1 MSFQILGMG
10 TAVPCELVT
19 QADAAELAMRMTA
32 AGNYRMAMIP
42 LLYAKAG
49 VRTRH
54 CVVLDSSTNGA
65 PAEQTFY
72 PAARVEG
79 DRGPSTGERMRRYEH
94 DALEVAVRA
103 ASGALEDAA
112 KSAADISHLV
122 TVSCS
127 GFAAPGVDIGLID
140 RLGLSRGVTRT
151 HVGFMGCHG
160 ALNGLR
166 VSRALAEADPGSCVL
181 LCCVELCSL
190 HHQYTSDVQQ
200 IVANALFSDGA
211 GAVVGAATTS
221 ASNDESWQV
230 IDQQTY
236 LVPDSRELM
245 SWRIF
250 DHGFQMTLS
259 PRVPEAIRESLRPWL
274 SGWLNRQSLEI
285 ADIRSWAIHPGGPK
299 ILVACG
305 NAIELDDAMMSP
317 SRQVLAEF
325 GNMSSPTVLFILDRI
340 RRQADSRPC
349 VMLAFGPGMTIE
361 AALIR

>member
-10 TAVPCELVT
+10 TAVPSELVT
-19 QADAAELAMRMTA
+19 QVDAAELAVRMTA
-32 AGNYRMAMIP
+32 AGNYQTAMIP

-72 PAARVEG
+72 PAASIDG
-79 DRGPSTGERMRRYEH
+79 DRGPSTGERMRRYEQ
-94 DALEVAVRA
+94 DALELAVRA
-103 ASGALEDAA
+103 ASGALADAA
-112 KSAADISHLV
+112 TSAADVSHLV

-140 RLGLSRGVTRT
+140 RLGLSRSVTRT

-211 GAVVGAATTS
+211 GAIVGASTS
-221 ASNDESWQV
+221 AAGGEAWQV
-230 IDQQTY
+230 VDQQTH

-245 SWRIF
+245 SWRIH

-274 SGWLNRQSLEI
+274 SGWLAGHDLNI
-285 ADIRSWAIHPGGPK
+285 ADIRGWAIHPGGPK
-299 ILVACG
+299 ILAACA
-305 NAIELDDAMMSP
+305 NAIGLDDAMMSP

-325 GNMSSPTVLFILDRI
+325 GNMSSPTVLFILDWI

-361 AALIR
+361 AALLH